1 VSNVKNVFGTTPRR
15 RKAPRRIPAHL
26 LLPGEGRG
34 QPVVTTSVP
43 TKPVALDPPVVADL
57 SSDDGVD
64 IPWSP
69 SWVAAQMTATYSF
82 KRVPKEDG
90 VDCCNGLAC
99 YHYQTT
105 LNKKVTGD
113 GAAAPT
119 GKVTGLTD
127 GSIVGT
133 RSSAGR
139 TAMLRVA
146 R

>member
-1 VSNVKNVFGTTPRR
+1 MPLSP
-15 RKAPRRIPAHL
+15 KAQAIVDA
-26 LLPGEGRG
+26 
-34 QPVVTTSVP
+34 
-43 TKPVALDPPVVADL
+43 ADAVI
-57 SSDDGVD
+57 SADDGDATVS
-64 IPWSP
+64 WSP
-69 SWVAAQMTATYSF
+69 AWVARQMTATYSF
-82 KRVPKEDG
+82 KRVPKEEG

-139 TAMLRVA
+139 TAIA

>member
-1 VSNVKNVFGTTPRR
+1 MSNVKNVFGTQPR
-15 RKAPRRIPAHL
+15 RKARRVIPAHL

-34 QPVVTTSVP
+34 PVVTTSVP
-43 TKPVALDPPVVADL
+43 TKPVALDAPVVDDTPA
-57 SSDDGVD
+57 DDGVD

-69 SWVAAQMTATYSF
+69 AWVAAQMTATYSF
-82 KRVPKEDG
+82 KRVPKEEG

-99 YHYQTT
+99 YHYTTT

-139 TAMLRVA
+139 TAMIRVA